1 MKVVSGSASVP
12 MDRKIPQI
20 FESLRPG
27 SVSDGFWDYYKVQSE
42 NAADNPQEQL
52 VRFVSDI
59 RDFLQ
64 PGGTALSV
72 GCGFGIQEILLS
84 FLCPDL
90 KIVGVDILDDKRAE
104 TKIRSMKVI
113 ADQVRADR
121 VEPLLAD
128 GGRLP
133 FREASFDC
141 VIAIDSLSHADYMRE
156 DRHLEASQSLLLA
169 EMSRL
174 VRPGGHLAVVDN
186 SSLSPRNVMRKSGT
200 SCHPVNPFYL
210 GMVLERLGHDHVRI
224 LPYYDL
230 TGRTDL
236 RARVASILLKRSHTL
251 GILLA
256 PLFMLSARKRP
267 ESSFHRRDDHS
278 TLRGSSAGP

>member
-1 MKVVSGSASVP
+1 MKVVSGSASVTMP
-12 MDRKIPQI
+12 RELPQI
-20 FESLRPG
+20 FQSLTPG
-27 SVSDGFWDYYKVQSE
+27 SVSVGFWDYYKVDPE
-42 NAADNPQEQL
+42 NAANNPQEQL

-64 PGGTALSV
+64 PSGSALSL

-104 TKIRSMKVI
+104 TKIHSMKVI
-113 ADQVRADR
+113 ADQVHAHR
-121 VEPLLAD
+121 VTPLLAD

-133 FREASFDC
+133 FRGASFDC
-141 VIAIDSLSHADYMRE
+141 VMAIDSLSHADYMRE
-156 DRHLEASQSLLLA
+156 DRDLQASQSLLLA

-174 VRPGGHLAVVDN
+174 VRSGGHLAVVDN
-186 SSLSPRNVMRKSGT
+186 SSMSPRNVMRKSGT

-210 GMVLERLGHDHVRI
+210 GTVLERLGHDDVRI

-230 TGRTDL
+230 SGRTDV
-236 RARVASILLKRSHTL
+236 RARAANLVLKHSNAL

-267 ESSFHRRDDHS
+267 ESPRHS
-278 TLRGSSAGP
+278 QGDRAGL